1 MQLLIPVAAG
11 LESVVKR
18 QLFSLGFSRA
28 PAFNGRIET
37 EGDWTAVARLN
48 VFLRSGER
56 VLLKLAEFPAVTFDE
71 LYDRF
76 YEISWEDW
84 LRVDSRI
91 LMDGKSAQSALAAV
105 KAAGGVA
112 KKAILR
118 RLADHKRTG
127 RQTFPETGP
136 RTVVNFS
143 VLRDRVTVALDTS
156 GDGLHKRGYRSLAY
170 TAPLKET
177 LAAALIDLSLFHPDA
192 DPEKTFA
199 DVFCGSGTL
208 PIEAAMKALCIAP
221 GVSRSFDFESWDC
234 VPAGVADRAR
244 EEARDGEKRERK
256 VRIFGSDISP
266 EAISIASYHARRAGV
281 AGKIQ
286 FSVADMQA
294 FQSAVPY
301 GVMISNPPYGE
312 RLSDEKSVRDLYAG
326 FGRMFRAL
334 PDWSAYVLTSR
345 PDFERW
351 FGARADR
358 KKKLSNANLACGLY
372 TYFGKRP
379 PSPALKACEERREEH
394 RAASEDGGN
403 LED

>member
-1 MQLLIPVAAG
+1 
-11 LESVVKR
+11 
-18 QLFSLGFSRA
+18 
-28 PAFNGRIET
+28 
-37 EGDWTAVARLN
+37 
-48 VFLRSGER
+48 
-56 VLLKLAEFPAVTFDE
+56 
-71 LYDRF
+71 
-76 YEISWEDW
+76 
-84 LRVDSRI
+84 
-91 LMDGKSAQSALAAV
+91 
-105 KAAGGVA
+105 
-112 KKAILR
+112 
-118 RLADHKRTG
+118 
-127 RQTFPETGP
+127 
-136 RTVVNFS
+136 
-143 VLRDRVTVALDTS
+143 
-156 GDGLHKRGYRSLAY
+156 
-170 TAPLKET
+170 
-177 LAAALIDLSLFHPDA
+177 
-192 DPEKTFA
+192 
-199 DVFCGSGTL
+199 
-208 PIEAAMKALCIAP
+208 MKALCIAP
-221 GVSRSFDFESWDC
+221 GASRSFDFESWDC

-286 FSVADMQA
+286 FSVADMRA

-312 RLSDEKSVRDLYAG
+312 RLSDEKSVRELYAG

-394 RAASEDGGN
+394 RAASEDGED